1 MSAPPVQYVKTV
13 DGTDIATYTAGGG
26 PVLIRTPTLWNHV
39 SRQWTEELFGP
50 TFEALAE
57 RCRLVLY
64 DGRGQGLSTRNLR
77 ESTHLEDFLLDL
89 DAVVKHAGAEQFV
102 LTGWSFMAVVAIR
115 YAVENPQRVRALVL
129 WDYTDMSASATSTN
143 MIEIAESDWRLFVE
157 TTARTGFGQFDPKAV
172 TPVLFDAMT
181 QADHVRQAKA
191 VIAASG
197 EELLEQVT
205 APTLFL
211 ATRTGTRVYS
221 AEDSAKRWSAMLPDA
236 QLVLVDEAGG
246 GWLPIDGAVPTAV
259 QAIQNFLASRKTDY
273 AGRDGR
279 VGALSVLSPR
289 QCEVLRLLAQG
300 KSNREIAD
308 ELVISLNTVQ
318 NHIKTIYRLANL
330 TNRAQA
336 AIYARDNGII

>member
-1 MSAPPVQYVKTV
+1 
-13 DGTDIATYTAGGG
+13 
-26 PVLIRTPTLWNHV
+26 
-39 SRQWTEELFGP
+39 
-50 TFEALAE
+50 
-57 RCRLVLY
+57 
-64 DGRGQGLSTRNLR
+64 
-77 ESTHLEDFLLDL
+77 
-89 DAVVKHAGAEQFV
+89 
-102 LTGWSFMAVVAIR
+102 
-115 YAVENPQRVRALVL
+115 
-129 WDYTDMSASATSTN
+129 
-143 MIEIAESDWRLFVE
+143 
-157 TTARTGFGQFDPKAV
+157 
-172 TPVLFDAMT
+172 
-181 QADHVRQAKA
+181 
-191 VIAASG
+191 
-197 EELLEQVT
+197 
-205 APTLFL
+205 
-211 ATRTGTRVYS
+211 
-221 AEDSAKRWSAMLPDA
+221 MLPDA